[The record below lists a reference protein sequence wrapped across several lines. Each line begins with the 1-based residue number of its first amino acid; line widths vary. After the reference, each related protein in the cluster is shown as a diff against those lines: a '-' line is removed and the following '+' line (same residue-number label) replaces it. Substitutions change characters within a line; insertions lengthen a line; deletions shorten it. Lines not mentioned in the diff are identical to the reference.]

1 MGNEEPIQIDI
12 EAVIKAKVPKAAK
25 KIPGFV
31 YRFLKKTICQ
41 ERINYILRR
50 YAGDE
55 GVDFARD
62 LLNELNVTIKLEG
75 EENIPPQ
82 GKFTFVSNH
91 PLGGLDGIALV
102 AAVGEKYNS
111 NIRFL
116 VNDLLMN
123 VKPLA
128 SVFIPINKHG
138 GQAKDAAEVVT
149 EAYQSDNQILFFPA
163 GLVSRLQHGEVR
175 DLEWKKAFIAK
186 TVQFQRDII
195 PIYFNGNNSMFFYRL
210 AQIRKRLGIKFNI
223 EMVYLPN
230 ELFKSKNK
238 TFSIRFGKP
247 IPWQTFDKTKSQV
260 EWANVVKQL
269 VYQMKNK

>member
-1 MGNEEPIQIDI
+1 MNNEAPIQIDI
-12 EAVIKAKVPKAAK
+12 EAVIKAKAPKASK

-31 YRFLKKTICQ
+31 YRFLEKTICQ
-41 ERINYILRR
+41 ERMNYILRK
-50 YAGDE
+50 YAGDY

-62 LLNELNVTIKLEG
+62 LLNELNVKIILEG
-75 EENIPPQ
+75 EENIPSE

-91 PLGGLDGIALV
+91 PLGGLDGVSLV

-111 NIRFL
+111 KIRFL

-138 GQAKDAAEVVT
+138 GQAKNAAEVVAQ
-149 EAYQSDNQILFFPA
+149 AYQSDNQILFFPA
-163 GLVSRLQHGEVR
+163 GLVSRLQHGEIR

-186 TVQFQRDII
+186 TVQFQRNVI
-195 PIYFNGNNSMFFYRL
+195 PIYFEGHNSSFFYRL

-230 ELFKSKNK
+230 EMFKCENK
-238 TFSIRFGKP
+238 TFTIRFGKP
-247 IPWQTFDKTKSQV
+247 ISWQTFDKTKTQS
-260 EWANVVKQL
+260 EWAEIVKQE
-269 VYQMKNK
+269 VYRMRK